1 MLAACLLVM
10 VCWDTNSQRGSMI
23 EGRKS
28 RAHDGRYS
36 AKSYSPRRAEQ
47 CPAHEIEE
55 LSFHQV
61 VKNNMLFAAN
71 IGLLNSSLLYLTKP
85 LKKFEVTH
93 GRHVSSSAHNRDHR
107 KIELQT
113 FLYIVTSTPPRSN
126 NR

>member
-10 VCWDTNSQRGSMI
+10 VCWDTNSQRVSMI
-23 EGRKS
+23 EGNLEHMTGVILRKS
-28 RAHDGRYS
+28 YP
-36 AKSYSPRRAEQ
+36 PRRAEQ

-55 LSFHQV
+55 LSFQQV

-71 IGLLNSSLLYLTKP
+71 IELLNSSLLYLTRP
-85 LKKFEVTH
+85 LKEFEVTH
-93 GRHVSSSAHNRDHR
+93 GRNVSCSAHNRDHR